1 MIFKFRTMQIYTI
14 LQSIMQP
21 SEHANLCCSHF
32 WVCGFS
38 VSWICNI
45 GASGSRY
52 RKNKTHQKNLLVQK
66 VTSAVSIELN
76 CILEVAW
83 WEEKTIMI
91 FSMSNEP
98 KLYPLTYECI
108 SIVFKLFEVLG
119 QTSLALPAFTVH
131 WSTVYVGC
139 LYLVCVSFGPS
150 SVLDLGCELCFT
162 MCFLYFKMNYTN
174 GGAVS

>member
-1 MIFKFRTMQIYTI
+1 MQIYTI
-14 LQSIMQP
+14 MQSIMQP
-21 SEHANLCCSHF
+21 SEHANLCCAHF
-32 WVCGFS
+32 GVCGFS

-52 RKNKTHQKNLLVQK
+52 RMNKTHQKNLLVQK

-76 CILEVAW
+76 CILEVVW

-108 SIVFKLFEVLG
+108 SIGFKIFEVLG
-119 QTSLALPAFTVH
+119 ANQS
-131 WSTVYVGC
+131 
-139 LYLVCVSFGPS
+139 
-150 SVLDLGCELCFT
+150 CFT
-162 MCFLYFKMNYTN
+162 CFHSPVKYSVCWVFIFSMCVLWT
-174 GGAVS
+174 